1 MIGAVVESEG
11 GAMDLH
17 EYQAAELFA
26 RYGIPVNRGIVA
38 RTPEEASAAAEQLGG
53 RVVVKAQVHAGG
65 RGKAGG
71 IRLADDPVQA
81 EAVARQI
88 LGMEIRGRIVRRV
101 LVAPAVA
108 FEREYYLGAV
118 LDRDSRRIVVMASSA
133 GGVDIEEV
141 ARERPTAIVREHADP
156 FLGFLDF
163 QARRLAFRLGIE
175 PDLVRGFATM
185 ARQLY
190 RAFVDNDAS
199 LAEIN
204 PLVLTQDRSW
214 LTLDT
219 KVVLDDNGLFRHPDL
234 AELRDPEE
242 EDPLEREARLAGIS
256 FVRLN
261 GTVGCIV
268 NGAGLSM
275 ATMDAIKLYGGEP
288 ANFLDIGGGASAQR
302 VAAALRIVVADP
314 NVRAILVNIFGGITR
329 GDVVAQGILEA
340 LRQVEVRVPMV
351 IRLVGTRQE
360 EGRRLLEEAGFTVV
374 DTMEEAAQ
382 RAVALAQGQ

>member
-1 MIGAVVESEG
+1 MIASVGEAKG
-11 GAMDLH
+11 GEMDLH
-17 EYQAAELFA
+17 EYQAAELLERF
-26 RYGIPVNRGIVA
+26 GIPVNRGILA
-38 RTPEEASAAAEQLGG
+38 RTPEEAAAAARQLGG

-71 IRLADDPVQA
+71 IRLANGPEEA
-81 EAVARQI
+81 RAVAERI
-88 LGMEIRGRIVRRV
+88 LGMEIRGRVVRKV
-101 LVAPAVA
+101 LVAPAVN
-108 FEREYYLGAV
+108 FGQEYYLGVV
-118 LDRDSRRIVVMASSA
+118 LDRDARRVAVMASSA

-141 ARERPTAIVREHADP
+141 ARERPEAIVREHADP
-156 FLGFLDF
+156 CLGFSDF
-163 QARRLAFRLGIE
+163 QARRLGFRLGIE
-175 PDLVRGFATM
+175 PDLVRGFGQI
-185 ARQLY
+185 ARRLY
-190 RAFVDNDAS
+190 DAFVATDAS

-204 PLVLTQDRSW
+204 PLVLTSDRAW
-214 LTLDT
+214 LALDT

-242 EDPLEREARLAGIS
+242 EDPLEREARAAGIS
-256 FVRLN
+256 FVRLQ

-302 VAAALRIVVADP
+302 VAAALRLVVADP
-314 NVRAILVNIFGGITR
+314 NVRVILVNIFGGITR
-329 GDVVAQGILEA
+329 GDVVAEGLLEA
-340 LRQVEVRVPMV
+340 LRQVEVRVPLV

-360 EGRRLLEEAGFTVV
+360 EGRRLLEEAGLTVV

-382 RAVALAQGQ
+382 RAVALAQAQ

>member
-1 MIGAVVESEG
+1 
-11 GAMDLH
+11 MDLH
-17 EYQAAELFA
+17 EYQAAEIFG

-38 RTPEEASAAAEQLGG
+38 RAPEEARAAAERLGG
-53 RVVVKAQVHAGG
+53 QVVVKAQVHAGG

-71 IRLADDPVQA
+71 IRLASDPLEA

-88 LGMEIRGRIVRRV
+88 LGMTIRGRVVRKV
-101 LVAPAVA
+101 LVAPTVA
-108 FEREYYLGAV
+108 FVREYYLGVV
-118 LDRDSRRIVVMASSA
+118 LDRDARRVVVMGSSA

-141 ARERPTAIVREHADP
+141 ARERPEAIVREHADP
-156 FLGFLDF
+156 FLGFLDY
-163 QARRLAFRLGIE
+163 QARRLAFRLGVE
-175 PDLVRGFATM
+175 PELARGFAAI

-190 RAFVDNDAS
+190 QAYVDCDAS

-204 PLVLTQDRSW
+204 PLVLTQERTW
-214 LTLDT
+214 LALDT

-242 EDPLEREARLAGIS
+242 EDPLEHEARLAGIS
-256 FVRLN
+256 FVRLE

-314 NVRAILVNIFGGITR
+314 NVRSILVNIFGGITR
-329 GDVVAQGILEA
+329 GDVVAQGLLEA
-340 LRQVEVRVPMV
+340 FREVEVRVPIV

-360 EGRRLLEEAGFTVV
+360 EGRRMLEEAGFTVV
-374 DTMEEAAQ
+374 DTMEEAAE
-382 RAVALAQGQ
+382 RAVALAKSQ

>member
-1 MIGAVVESEG
+1 
-11 GAMDLH
+11 MDLH
-17 EYQAAELFA
+17 EYQAAEIFG

-38 RTPEEASAAAEQLGG
+38 RTPEEARQAAEQLGG

-71 IRLADDPVQA
+71 IRLANDPA
-81 EAVARQI
+81 EAEAAASRI
-88 LGMEIRGRIVRRV
+88 LGMEIRGRTVRKV
-101 LVAPAVA
+101 LVAPAVT
-108 FEREYYLGAV
+108 FDREYYLGVV
-118 LDRDSRRIVVMASSA
+118 LDRDARRIVVMASNA

-141 ARERPTAIVREHADP
+141 ARERPEAIVREHADP
-156 FLGFLDF
+156 FLGFLDY

-175 PDLVRGFATM
+175 PDLVRGFAAI

-190 RAFVDNDAS
+190 QVYVDCDAS

-204 PLVLTQDRSW
+204 PLVLTRDRTW
-214 LTLDT
+214 MALDS
-219 KVVLDDNGLFRHPDL
+219 KMVLDDNGLFRHPDL
-234 AELRDPEE
+234 ADLRDPEE

-256 FVRLN
+256 FVRLD

-314 NVRAILVNIFGGITR
+314 NVRSILVNIFGGITR
-329 GDVVAQGILEA
+329 GDVVAQGLLEA
-340 LRQVEVRVPMV
+340 LREVDVRVPIV

-374 DTMEEAAQ
+374 DTMEEAAE
-382 RAVALAQGQ
+382 RAVAAAKSQ

>member
-1 MIGAVVESEG
+1 
-11 GAMDLH
+11 MDLH
-17 EYQAAELFA
+17 EYQAAELLA
-26 RYGIPVNRGIVA
+26 RYGIPVNRGILA
-38 RTPEEASAAAEQLGG
+38 RTPAEARAAAEQLGG

-88 LGMEIRGRIVRRV
+88 LGLDIRGRTVRTV

-108 FEREYYLGAV
+108 FRREYYVGVV
-118 LDRDSRRIVVMASSA
+118 LDRDVRRVAVMASSA

-141 ARERPTAIVREHADP
+141 ARERPEAIVREHADP
-156 FLGFLDF
+156 CLGFHDF
-163 QARRLAFRLGIE
+163 QGRRLAFRLGIAPE
-175 PDLVRGFATM
+175 LVRGFAAI

-190 RAFVDNDAS
+190 QASVENDAS

-204 PLVLTQDRSW
+204 PLVVTEEGSW
-214 LTLDT
+214 LALDT

-234 AELRDPEE
+234 AALRDPEE

-256 FVRLN
+256 FVRLS

-288 ANFLDIGGGASAQR
+288 ANFLDIGGGASVQR

-329 GDVVAQGILEA
+329 GDVVAQGLLEA
-340 LRQVEVRVPMV
+340 LREVDVRVPLV

-360 EGRRLLEEAGFTVV
+360 EGRRLLEEAGLTVV
-374 DTMEEAAQ
+374 ETMEEAAQ
-382 RAVALAQGQ
+382 RAVEAAQRQ

>member
-1 MIGAVVESEG
+1 
-11 GAMDLH
+11 
-17 EYQAAELFA
+17 
-26 RYGIPVNRGIVA
+26 
-38 RTPEEASAAAEQLGG
+38 
-53 RVVVKAQVHAGG
+53 
-65 RGKAGG
+65 
-71 IRLADDPVQA
+71 
-81 EAVARQI
+81 
-88 LGMEIRGRIVRRV
+88 
-101 LVAPAVA
+101 
-108 FEREYYLGAV
+108 
-118 LDRDSRRIVVMASSA
+118 
-133 GGVDIEEV
+133 
-141 ARERPTAIVREHADP
+141 
-156 FLGFLDF
+156 
-163 QARRLAFRLGIE
+163 
-175 PDLVRGFATM
+175 
-185 ARQLY
+185 
-190 RAFVDNDAS
+190 
-199 LAEIN
+199 
-204 PLVLTQDRSW
+204 
-214 LTLDT
+214 
-219 KVVLDDNGLFRHPDL
+219 LFRHPDL

>member
-1 MIGAVVESEG
+1 
-11 GAMDLH
+11 MDLH
-17 EYQAAELFA
+17 EYQAAEIFG

-38 RTPEEASAAAEQLGG
+38 RTPEEARQAAEQLGG

-71 IRLADDPVQA
+71 IRLANDPA
-81 EAVARQI
+81 EAEAAASRI
-88 LGMEIRGRIVRRV
+88 LGMEIRGRTVRKV
-101 LVAPAVA
+101 LVAPAVT
-108 FEREYYLGAV
+108 FDREYYLGVV
-118 LDRDSRRIVVMASSA
+118 LDRDARRIVVMASSA

-141 ARERPTAIVREHADP
+141 ARERPEAIVREHADP
-156 FLGFLDF
+156 FPGFLDY

-175 PDLVRGFATM
+175 PDLVRGFAAI

-190 RAFVDNDAS
+190 QVYVDCDAS

-204 PLVLTQDRSW
+204 PLVLTRDRTW
-214 LTLDT
+214 MALDS
-219 KVVLDDNGLFRHPDL
+219 KMVLDDNGLFRHPDL
-234 AELRDPEE
+234 ADLRDPEE

-256 FVRLN
+256 FVRLD

-314 NVRAILVNIFGGITR
+314 NVRSLLVNIFGGITR
-329 GDVVAQGILEA
+329 GDVVAQGLLEA
-340 LRQVEVRVPMV
+340 LREVDVRVPIV

-374 DTMEEAAQ
+374 DTMEEAAE
-382 RAVALAQGQ
+382 RAVAAAKSQ